1 MFTKKNTKS
10 RILEAARLLFNDK
23 GYSQVTIRMIAL
35 EVQMS
40 SGNLNYHF
48 QTREDILEALY
59 FEMVEEFDSRVEQLG
74 QHKITMQTIAND
86 IRKSLARMIDYRFF
100 WTDIYNLLRL
110 SEKIKSHFEAVYMKR
125 YKGFEYLLDYLTE
138 QGIINTFSYPR
149 ERQYLIERFISASNT
164 WLYNSFIYEEKI
176 DDIYIN
182 KQTINL
188 LMMLYPYFSDLGKK
202 QFEELEIVDWV

>member
-10 RILEAARLLFNDK
+10 RILEAARLLFNEK
-23 GYSQVTIRMIAL
+23 GFSQVTIRMIAL
-35 EVQMS
+35 ELQMS

-74 QHKITMQTIAND
+74 QHEITMQTIASD

-125 YKGFEYLLDYLTE
+125 YEGFEYLLDYLSE
-138 QGIINTFSYPR
+138 QGIIKAFSYPR
-149 ERQYLIERFISASNT
+149 ERQYFIERFISVSNT

-176 DDIYIN
+176 DDEYIN
-182 KQTINL
+182 KQTSNL

-202 QFEELEIVDWV
+202 QFEELEIVDLG